1 MIEYFKNLLSK
12 PQYQW
17 TVLEGA
23 AFAGLIIGIVLI
35 ITGIAIAIVLI
46 KERIRLNKQ
55 IKDMIKKENE
65 DKNNLVHK
73 ASKNDTNKGE

>member
-17 TVLEGA
+17 TILDSMA
-23 AFAGLIIGIVLI
+23 LAGLLIGIVLV

-55 IKDMIKKENE
+55 IKEMIKKENE
-65 DKNNLVHK
+65 DEKI
-73 ASKNDTNKGE
+73 D